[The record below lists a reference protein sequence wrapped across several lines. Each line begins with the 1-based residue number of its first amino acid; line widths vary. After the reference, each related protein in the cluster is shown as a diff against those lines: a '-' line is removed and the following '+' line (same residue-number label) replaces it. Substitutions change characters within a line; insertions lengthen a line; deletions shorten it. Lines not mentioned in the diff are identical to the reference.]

1 MQVFIDIVSVRSV
14 IGDEHARL
22 TPVSVLREQT
32 VKGRISQIVALTV
45 TSFSTDQPVII
56 TVEAV

>member
-1 MQVFIDIVSVRSV
+1 MQVFTDIVSVRSE
-14 IGDEHARL
+14 IGDEHARS

-32 VKGRISQIVALTV
+32 VKERISQIAALTV
-45 TSFSTDQPVII
+45 ASLSTDQPVII